1 MSVNRVTSGD
11 PSRGNMSIDTT
22 ADLQVGQVVQ
32 VRKIYKGLY
41 PLTYNEIVHEAEI
54 D

>member
-22 ADLQVGQVVQ
+22 ADLQVGQIVQ
-32 VRKIYKGLY
+32 VGNIE
-41 PLTYNEIVHEAEI
+41 N
-54 D
+54 

>member
-1 MSVNRVTSGD
+1 MAVNRITSGD

-32 VRKIYKGLY
+32 VNSKTVTEYIGKLK
-41 PLTYNEIVHEAEI
+41 LA
-54 D
+54 DSSL